1 MVRML
6 VRSAAA
12 PGSCERTAGSVRSVL
27 MLALANPPPLTLT
40 RVFTAWQLEPGVL
53 VVAAVLAGAYGWG
66 LRRRARLAGSSLG
79 RWPVGRTASFLAGV
93 ATILLLGC
101 SFLGVYDDALFW
113 VRAVQNT
120 VLLMITPMLIALGA
134 PIRLIADVLP
144 PGMRAPLSRALHS
157 RAAQVLTFPLV
168 VTVVL
173 VVPLL
178 VLYLSPLY
186 ELTLPSGVASGIA
199 GTVVAFTGFIY
210 YWSRF
215 RVDPTPRTDSYLVTL
230 WITVVE
236 MIGDAVLGVVL
247 WLGPLVAAAW
257 YAAQANG
264 VDPRIDQTIGAGILW
279 IGGDIIGLPFILIVV
294 NRMSRED
301 DDRARVI
308 DAELDAA
315 EEAAAEEHETA
326 ATPSRL
332 WWENDP
338 QLAERFRR
346 R

>member
-1 MVRML
+1 MGGP
-6 VRSAAA
+6 A
-12 PGSCERTAGSVRSVL
+12 AGSVRGVL
-27 MLALANPPPLTLT
+27 TMALAVPPLTLA
-40 RVFTAWQLEPGVL
+40 RVFTAWRFEPA
-53 VVAAVLAGAYGWG
+53 VVAAAAALGVGYGWG
-66 LRRRARLAGSSLG
+66 LRRRARLVEAPH
-79 RWPVGRTASFLAGV
+79 RWPVGRTAAFAAGV
-93 ATILLLGC
+93 ATILLVGC

-120 VLLMITPMLIALGA
+120 VLLMVTPMLLALGA
-134 PIRLIADVLP
+134 PIRLAADILP
-144 PGMRAPLSRALHS
+144 GRLRAPLSRALHS
-157 RAAQVLTFPLV
+157 RVARALTFPLV

-186 ELTLPSGVASGIA
+186 ELTLRSAVASGVA
-199 GTVVAFTGFIY
+199 GTVVALTGFVY

-264 VDPRIDQTIGAGILW
+264 IDPRIDQTIGAGVLW
-279 IGGDIIGLPFILIVV
+279 IGGDLVGLPFILIVV
-294 NRMSRED
+294 NRLSRED
-301 DDRARVI
+301 AARARVI
-308 DAELDAA
+308 DAELDAVERESADEGEA
-315 EEAAAEEHETA
+315 E
-326 ATPSRL
+326 PSRL

-338 QLAERFRR
+338 QMAERFRR

>member
-1 MVRML
+1 ML
-6 VRSAAA
+6 
-12 PGSCERTAGSVRSVL
+12 T
-27 MLALANPPPLTLT
+27 LALTTPPLTLA
-40 RVFTAWQLEPGVL
+40 RVFTAWRLEPGVL
-53 VVAAVLAGAYGWG
+53 VAAAVLTGGYGWG
-66 LRRRARLAGSSLG
+66 LRRRGRLVASALG
-79 RWPVGRTASFLAGV
+79 RWPRARTVAFLGGV
-93 ATILLLGC
+93 ATVLLVGC
-101 SFLGVYDDALFW
+101 SFLGVYSDALFW

-120 VLLMITPMLIALGA
+120 VLLMVTPMLIALGA
-134 PIRLIADVLP
+134 PIRLAADTLP
-144 PGMRAPLSRALHS
+144 PRVRAPLSRALHS
-157 RAAQVLTFPLV
+157 RVAQALTFPLV

-186 ELTLPSGVASGIA
+186 ELTLRSAVASGVA
-199 GTVVAFTGFIY
+199 GTVVAFTGFVY

-215 RVDPTPRTDSYLVTL
+215 RVDPTPRADSYLVTL
-230 WITVVE
+230 WITIVE

-264 VDPRIDQTIGAGILW
+264 LDPRVDQTIGAGILW
-279 IGGDIIGLPFILIVV
+279 IGGDLIGLPFILIVV

-301 DDRARVI
+301 DDHARVI

-315 EEAAAEEHETA
+315 EEQAAQVHEEAPT
-326 ATPSRL
+326 RL

>member
-1 MVRML
+1 ML
-6 VRSAAA
+6 
-12 PGSCERTAGSVRSVL
+12 T
-27 MLALANPPPLTLT
+27 LALTTPPLTLA
-40 RVFTAWQLEPGVL
+40 RVFTAWRLEPGVL
-53 VVAAVLAGAYGWG
+53 VAAAVLTGGYGWG
-66 LRRRARLAGSSLG
+66 LRRRARLAASLG
-79 RWPVGRTASFLAGV
+79 PWPPGRTAAFLGGV
-93 ATILLLGC
+93 ATILLIGC
-101 SFLGVYDDALFW
+101 SFLGVYDDVLFW

-120 VLLMITPMLIALGA
+120 VLLMVTPMLIALGA
-134 PIRLIADVLP
+134 PIRLAADTLP
-144 PGMRAPLSRALHS
+144 SRIRAPLARALHS
-157 RAAQVLTFPLV
+157 QVARALTFPLV

-178 VLYLSPLY
+178 LLYISPLY
-186 ELTLPSGVASGIA
+186 ELTLRSAVASGIA

-230 WITVVE
+230 WITIVE

-264 VDPRIDQTIGAGILW
+264 LDPRIDQTVGAGILW

-294 NRMSRED
+294 SRMSRED
-301 DDRARVI
+301 DDHARAI
-308 DAELDAA
+308 DAQIDAA
-315 EEAAAEEHETA
+315 EEIAADEHEA
-326 ATPSRL
+326 APTRL

-338 QLAERFRR
+338 LLAERFRR
-346 R
+346 H

>member
-1 MVRML
+1 MR
-6 VRSAAA
+6 RSGI
-12 PGSCERTAGSVRSVL
+12 PHEPPAGSVRSVL
-27 MLALANPPPLTLT
+27 TLALTTPPLTLD
-40 RVFTAWQLEPGVL
+40 RVFTAWRLEPGVL
-53 VVAAVLAGAYGWG
+53 VTAAALTGAYAWG
-66 LRRRARLAGSSLG
+66 LRRRGRLVGSSLG
-79 RWPVGRTASFLAGV
+79 PWPTGRTAAFLGGV
-93 ATILLLGC
+93 ATILLVGC

-120 VLLMITPMLIALGA
+120 VLLMVTPMLIALGA
-134 PIRLIADVLP
+134 PIRLAADTLP
-144 PGMRAPLSRALHS
+144 SRARAPLSRALHS
-157 RAAQVLTFPLV
+157 RVAQMLTFPLV

-186 ELTLPSGVASGIA
+186 ELTLRSAVASGVS

-230 WITVVE
+230 WITIVE

-301 DDRARVI
+301 ADHARVI
-308 DAELDAA
+308 DAQIDAA
-315 EEAAAEEHETA
+315 EQEAAEEHEEP
-326 ATPSRL
+326 PSRL

>member
-1 MVRML
+1 ML
-6 VRSAAA
+6 
-12 PGSCERTAGSVRSVL
+12 T
-27 MLALANPPPLTLT
+27 LALTAPPLTLA
-40 RVFTAWQLEPGVL
+40 RAFTTWRAEPGVL
-53 VVAAVLAGAYGWG
+53 AAAAALGGGYCWG
-66 LRRRARLAGSSLG
+66 LRRRASGHAEP
-79 RWPVGRTASFLAGV
+79 WPAGRTAIFLTGV
-93 ATILLLGC
+93 ATILLVGC
-101 SFLGVYDDALFW
+101 SFLGVYDDAYFW

-120 VLLMITPMLIALGA
+120 VLLMVTPMLLALGA
-134 PIRLIADVLP
+134 PIRLAADTLP
-144 PGMRAPLSRALHS
+144 ARVRAPLARALHS
-157 RAAQVLTFPLV
+157 RAARALTFPLV

-186 ELTLPSGVASGIA
+186 ELTLESAVASGVA
-199 GTVVAFTGFIY
+199 GTVVAFTGFVY

-215 RVDPTPRTDSYLVTL
+215 RVDPTPRNDSYLVTL

-257 YAAQANG
+257 YAAQATG
-264 VDPRIDQTIGAGILW
+264 IDPRFDQTLGAGILW
-279 IGGDIIGLPFILIVV
+279 IGGDLVGLPFILIVV

-301 DDRARVI
+301 TRKAAVI

-315 EEAAAEEHETA
+315 EEAGPT
-326 ATPSRL
+326 RL
-332 WWENDP
+332 WWEDDP
-338 QLAERFRR
+338 QIAERFRR

>member
-1 MVRML
+1 
-6 VRSAAA
+6 
-12 PGSCERTAGSVRSVL
+12 VL
-27 MLALANPPPLTLT
+27 TLALTVPTLTLE
-40 RVFTAWQLEPGVL
+40 RAFTAWRAQPGVL
-53 VVAAVLAGAYGWG
+53 ATAVVLGGGYGWG
-66 LRRRARLAGSSLG
+66 LRRRSARVVCP
-79 RWPVGRTASFLAGV
+79 WPAGRTAIFLTGV
-93 ATILLLGC
+93 ATILLVGC
-101 SFLGVYDDALFW
+101 SFLGVYDDAYFW

-120 VLLMITPMLIALGA
+120 VLLMVTPMLLALGA
-134 PIRLIADVLP
+134 PIRLAADTLP
-144 PGMRAPLSRALHS
+144 ERVRAPLARGLHS
-157 RAAQVLTFPLV
+157 RAARALTFPLL

-186 ELTLPSGVASGIA
+186 ELTLESAVASGVA
-199 GTVVAFTGFIY
+199 GTVVTITGFVY

-215 RVDPTPRTDSYLVTL
+215 RLDPTPRQDSYLVTL

-257 YAAQANG
+257 YAAQATG
-264 VDPRIDQTIGAGILW
+264 IDPRVDQTLGAGILW
-279 IGGDIIGLPFILIVV
+279 IGGDLVGLPFILLVV

-301 DDRARVI
+301 TRKAAVI

-315 EEAAAEEHETA
+315 EEVEGPA
-326 ATPSRL
+326 RL
-332 WWENDP
+332 WWEDDP
-338 QLAERFRR
+338 QLGERFRR